1 MIINTDICIVG
12 GGMVG
17 LSLANQ
23 ILEREIA
30 KSVLI
35 IDKENQLGLHSSG
48 LNSGVLHAGIYYEPK
63 SLKAKVCVEGARRLK
78 EWVKERSLPLNE
90 CGKIIIPQD
99 EYLDSQIDL
108 LYERGLKNGAQVKI

>member
-1 MIINTDICIVG
+1 MNTDFCIIG

-23 ILEREIA
+23 LLEKDIA
-30 KSVLI
+30 KSILI
-35 IDKENQLGLHSSG
+35 IDKEPELGLHSSG

-78 EWVKERSLPLNE
+78 DMPKCATFVTTANVQNRV
-90 CGKIIIPQD
+90 
-99 EYLDSQIDL
+99 
-108 LYERGLKNGAQVKI
+108 YEKYTV